1 VAPASSDVAQDVKG
15 ADPALH
21 KLTLRLPSRVGCIDR
36 RKFGRSLRR
45 SFLEIRDQNLDKL
58 RRRLGSAAAG
68 GGNTMSAGNIRT
80 ICDGRGGM
88 YVDEFVGEEHV
99 ATGWDIDFEL
109 TKA

>member
-1 VAPASSDVAQDVKG
+1 MKG
-15 ADPALH
+15 FKVVDYISFPLP
-21 KLTLRLPSRVGCIDR
+21 KLSWRNCIDR
-36 RKFGRSLRR
+36 SKFGRSLRR

-80 ICDGRGGM
+80 ISDGRGGM

-109 TKA
+109 TRA

>member
-1 VAPASSDVAQDVKG
+1 A
-15 ADPALH
+15 
-21 KLTLRLPSRVGCIDR
+21 VGCIDR
-36 RKFGRSLRR
+36 SKFGRSLRR
-45 SFLEIRDQNLDKL
+45 SLLEIRYRNLDKL

-68 GGNTMSAGNIRT
+68 GGNTMIAGNIRT
-80 ICDGRGGM
+80 ICDGPGGM